1 MSRNTIKILVINWQ
15 DWKHPLAGGAE
26 VHLREVFKR
35 LANHWEI
42 HVLSCSFKG
51 AKDYEF
57 LEGIHIHRIGERNT
71 FNYWVPFKYRQLERE
86 IGFDLVIEDL
96 NKIPFYTKLY
106 SNKPKLVILH
116 HLFGKSIFEETNP
129 IFALYVL
136 FHENLIPK
144 FYKGIPFVVVSEST
158 KEELVRVGI
167 PERDVKIIYNGIDV
181 EFFKP
186 GEKARDPRVVYLNRI
201 RKYKRPDLALK
212 VFDTVRKHISDTEF
226 FVVGDGPYLNRI
238 KAMAK
243 KLSLNI
249 KFTGFVDEKTK
260 RDILSSAWVV
270 VNTSA
275 KEGWGLVNMESFA
288 CGTPVVGFK
297 VPGVKDSVKDGFN
310 GFLVDYGDVK
320 GMAERVVQILRDGTL
335 RESLSQNARKFA
347 EKFTWDR
354 TAEEFKGVI
363 SEIISK
369 RPFPSTL

>member
-1 MSRNTIKILVINWQ
+1 
-15 DWKHPLAGGAE
+15 
-26 VHLREVFKR
+26 
-35 LANHWEI
+35 
-42 HVLSCSFKG
+42 
-51 AKDYEF
+51 
-57 LEGIHIHRIGERNT
+57 
-71 FNYWVPFKYRQLERE
+71 
-86 IGFDLVIEDL
+86 
-96 NKIPFYTKLY
+96 
-106 SNKPKLVILH
+106 
-116 HLFGKSIFEETNP
+116 
-129 IFALYVL
+129 
-136 FHENLIPK
+136 
-144 FYKGIPFVVVSEST
+144 
-158 KEELVRVGI
+158 
-167 PERDVKIIYNGIDV
+167 
-181 EFFKP
+181 
-186 GEKARDPRVVYLNRI
+186 
-201 RKYKRPDLALK
+201 
-212 VFDTVRKHISDTEF
+212 TVRKHISDTEF

-243 KLSLNI
+243 KLSLNV